1 MEINYNST
9 EIKNEIIKCLK
20 EKIKFSLLRMGDG
33 EMILANNVE
42 DKIIYF
48 SEKQIGRQLTKSELL
63 VVQRDMIESVLS
75 STVLGLPTNKHIIQN
90 SLWEDLFL
98 YYDNIKMN
106 NPSNWGDKRFSSI
119 DCHLELLNSGDLFEI
134 LKTINKVTIV
144 SPRDISL
151 KLKEKFPNITQVEYY
166 SVPGEQ
172 KFEIIKNKNV
182 NIFDRITEIRTD
194 LNSKDRS
201 GELLLFGVGPFGKIL
216 GSDFSKK
223 NGVSIDLGSVFDLLV
238 GKITRGPGKGAD
250 SLVKPML

>member
-106 NPSNWGDKRFSSI
+106 NPKSKNSSGRWI
-119 DCHLELLNSGDLFEI
+119 FRGVTLVALGLI
-134 LKTINKVTIV
+134 LYTWFQ
-144 SPRDISL
+144 PEAWQRMARA
-151 KLKEKFPNITQVEYY
+151 
-166 SVPGEQ
+166 G
-172 KFEIIKNKNV
+172 
-182 NIFDRITEIRTD
+182 
-194 LNSKDRS
+194 
-201 GELLLFGVGPFGKIL
+201 
-216 GSDFSKK
+216 
-223 NGVSIDLGSVFDLLV
+223 
-238 GKITRGPGKGAD
+238 
-250 SLVKPML
+250 